1 MALKDKPATTQTSR
15 VQTGNAQ
22 ADTRE
27 KAVAFINFDFPTKNG
42 EKKRLVSLA
51 LVESDPFHKQLIDFL
66 SDPATRDEN
75 VAKVTAKLIGSVN
88 FQKTGDAALLDL

>member
-1 MALKDKPATTQTSR
+1 MALGENAKQTGSR
-15 VQTGNAQ
+15 VQTANA

-66 SDPATRDEN
+66 QDPATRDEN
-75 VAKVTAKLIGSVN
+75 IAKVTAKLIGTVN
-88 FQKTGDAALLDL
+88 FSKVGDAALLDL